1 MEGHEID
8 RTWDSHRYQR
18 GILLR
23 LLLLSL
29 WQHRRPIQG
38 ERITTDQGI
47 FLYINIFN
55 QISYFIFFLS
65 SKFNSIFFFSF
76 LSRD

>member
-1 MEGHEID
+1 MEEYAID
-8 RTWDSHRYQR
+8 RSWDSHRYQR

-38 ERITTDQGI
+38 KRIATDQGI
-47 FLYINIFN
+47 FLTF
-55 QISYFIFFLS
+55 Q
-65 SKFNSIFFFSF
+65 
-76 LSRD
+76 RV